1 MKLLIATANAHKL
14 IEIRQ
19 MLAAAGHVAVEVLGL
34 DAFPELPEIPEDED
48 TFEGNA
54 LAKARF
60 AAARTGLL
68 TLADDSGLEVDALG
82 GAPGVRSKRFSPEAT
97 AASNNRLLLTRL
109 DGATDRRARFVCA
122 LAAVHGG
129 AEAVL
134 RGTCE
139 GAILT
144 APRGDGGFGYDPLF
158 APDATPGRAMA
169 ELSAAEK
176 NAISHRGNA
185 LAQLD
190 GLLAQVGAALDG

>member
-34 DAFPELPEIPEDED
+34 DAFELPEIPEDED

-82 GAPGVRSKRFSPEAT
+82 GAPGVRSKRSPP
-97 AASNNRLLLTRL
+97 RPP
-109 DGATDRRARFVCA
+109 RRPTTGSC
-122 LAAVHGG
+122 
-129 AEAVL
+129 
-134 RGTCE
+134 
-139 GAILT
+139 
-144 APRGDGGFGYDPLF
+144 
-158 APDATPGRAMA
+158 
-169 ELSAAEK
+169 
-176 NAISHRGNA
+176 
-185 LAQLD
+185 
-190 GLLAQVGAALDG
+190 